1 MFVKIVYNAYD
12 VVQSKI
18 FWNTGIGFSS
28 KRRREK
34 RGGLDKTRVK
44 DALALVESYCT
55 CERPHTRTWYFA
67 QNSFLVFECA

>member
-44 DALALVESYCT
+44 DALALVESYCI
-55 CERPHTRTWYFA
+55 RVSARIRGHGISLRILF
-67 QNSFLVFECA
+67 